1 MSDERVKPGQE
12 APNFALTNTKGEEI
26 RLSDFR
32 GNKSVYLVFN
42 RGFF

>member
-1 MSDERVKPGQE
+1 MSRAELNAA
-12 APNFALTNTKGEEI
+12 APDFALTDFKENEM

-32 GNKSVYLVFN
+32 GSKNVLLVFN

>member
-1 MSDERVKPGQE
+1 MSRAELNTV
-12 APNFALTNTKGEEI
+12 APDFALADFKGNEI

-32 GNKSVYLVFN
+32 GSKNVLLVFN